1 MATQI
6 SKRKLTLDNSELA
19 TSKVETTDVS
29 VYIFINWGNIGSR
42 CYKYREATVIFFP
55 FYWGIKG
62 AKQNIGWEIDE
73 YIRKIPQNAE
83 YHCLSRRSGYFFS

>member
-29 VYIFINWGNIGSR
+29 VYMVAI
-42 CYKYREATVIFFP
+42 Y
-55 FYWGIKG
+55 
-62 AKQNIGWEIDE
+62 
-73 YIRKIPQNAE
+73 
-83 YHCLSRRSGYFFS
+83 